1 MDYALGTLVPG
12 HSDISN
18 LGSGLIKLLRKV
30 SLVNELIQGDILRT
44 EQRRDQAPL
53 SYNIIISRAS
63 VTAAPRLAE
72 WADVERAAVR
82 HGNETFKIR
91 KRFTFHSF

>member
-18 LGSGLIKLLRKV
+18 LASGLIKLLRKV
-30 SLVNELIQGDILRT
+30 SLVNELIQGDILHT

-53 SYNIIISRAS
+53 SYNIVISQVVTQKS
-63 VTAAPRLAE
+63 V
-72 WADVERAAVR
+72 
-82 HGNETFKIR
+82 FKNLWTH
-91 KRFTFHSF
+91 FCPCENPHPFLF